1 VTIRFFSILTSFF
14 FPISPIQTC
23 QKILNIF
30 MVVYSTNYRFYE
42 RILKTCWIF
51 IKKNRDIGNIQHFQ
65 NSIVYYFAFLFFCI
79 FDIFF
84 SILPVY
90 SFKKFLKFLCCFII
104 WIRDFFKE
112 FCKIMVYLKKK
123 FRYLKSK
130 ISPKFCHL
138 LFLFYFFKIFDIF
151 FFISLIQ
158 GCQKIMEFLVVFY
171 WKD

>member
-42 RILKTCWIF
+42 RILKTYWIF

-112 FCKIMVYLKKK
+112 FCKIMVYLKK
-123 FRYLKSK
+123 
-130 ISPKFCHL
+130 ISDIWNPKFHQN
-138 LFLFYFFKIFDIF
+138 FAIYYF
-151 FFISLIQ
+151 FFI
-158 GCQKIMEFLVVFY
+158 FLKFLTY
-171 WKD
+171 FFLFH